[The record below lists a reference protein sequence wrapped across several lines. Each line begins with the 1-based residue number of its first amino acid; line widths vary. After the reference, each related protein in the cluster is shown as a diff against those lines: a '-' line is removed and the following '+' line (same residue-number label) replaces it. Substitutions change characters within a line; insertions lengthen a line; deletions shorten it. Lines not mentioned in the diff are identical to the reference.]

1 METHI
6 RKTQINIS
14 TSPTKKNA
22 VNINGIK
29 SKISIIIRT
38 EEIRNKNSIIAVP
51 EESMFLYRSFSYLYR
66 LEITFSK

>member
-1 METHI
+1 M
-6 RKTQINIS
+6 RKTQIHLS
-14 TSPTKKNA
+14 TSPKNA
-22 VNINGIK
+22 VNINGVK
-29 SKISIIIRT
+29 SKISIIIQT